1 MERNQSE
8 REKPQRGETGM
19 GISISDLLQHKA
31 KKSKDKLHRKT
42 VKKAQNVRLRAN
54 ERVERVKERSRNS
67 MRKRINRFLAPLG
80 LAETQA

>member
-1 MERNQSE
+1 ME
-8 REKPQRGETGM
+8 REKQQRGEAELGV
-19 GISISDLLQHKA
+19 SISDLLHHKA

-42 VKKAQNVRLRAN
+42 VKKAQTVRLRAN
-54 ERVERVKERSRNS
+54 ERVERVKERSRHS